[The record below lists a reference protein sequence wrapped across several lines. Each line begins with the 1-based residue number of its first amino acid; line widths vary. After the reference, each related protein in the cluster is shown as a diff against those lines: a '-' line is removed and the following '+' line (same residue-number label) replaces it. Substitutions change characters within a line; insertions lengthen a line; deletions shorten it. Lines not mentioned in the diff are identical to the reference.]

1 MKCVECTHL
10 TFVSTPY
17 HRDTHREN
25 MEQIQSFA
33 AMKIQRKTRL
43 RAEIVC
49 SNSYLIAKI
58 KAVLSH
64 SSGIRA
70 SCVACIVAFLC
81 IQSKM
86 SKNGT
91 ITQSLWRIYSF
102 ITFLLFDAFSKKFF
116 LSSTKRISIGIR
128 MWKKKTTRKVG
139 WMNRTYWICS
149 EIWTVDFIFTLLTYL
164 NRLTLAKYLFRLDW
178 MCQSHECYPN
188 SSDLHMA
195 YVQAI

>member
-1 MKCVECTHL
+1 MGAHIHLFRIYTYVVRIFHTIIVYDSIVWFSVNNPRRMKCVECTHL

-91 ITQSLWRIYSF
+91 FTQSLWRIYSF

-128 MWKKKTTRKVG
+128 M
-139 WMNRTYWICS
+139 
-149 EIWTVDFIFTLLTYL
+149 
-164 NRLTLAKYLFRLDW
+164 
-178 MCQSHECYPN
+178 
-188 SSDLHMA
+188 
-195 YVQAI
+195 